1 MTPAEQYFQKSGC
14 PGIFFLFSSTIFRDS
29 LTLSEDF
36 EDDYSIPFYFV
47 RVTLLREQQSRD
59 ELTISKPFPY
69 SRKIEMSVSMSS
81 NSHRAKKNTLVPC
94 EIQKESRLL
103 ALSGPSSLALTEM
116 PTNFFY
122 FLSLYFTNSV
132 LGRKKKKCRQGQT
145 LHIFGANLCPVFLMF
160 LLSFFWAGQESCPHR
175 AVMYHNPDYYFLGG
189 QILLIQL
196 STSPHQ
202 HCLFPFLLS
211 AKKNNFLKQK
221 MSCLLILH

>member
-1 MTPAEQYFQKSGC
+1 M
-14 PGIFFLFSSTIFRDS
+14 
-29 LTLSEDF
+29 
-36 EDDYSIPFYFV
+36 
-47 RVTLLREQQSRD
+47 
-59 ELTISKPFPY
+59 
-69 SRKIEMSVSMSS
+69 
-81 NSHRAKKNTLVPC
+81 
-94 EIQKESRLL
+94 L

-175 AVMYHNPDYYFLGG
+175 AVMYHNPDYCFFWG

-202 HCLFPFLLS
+202 HLPVSFSSFC
-211 AKKNNFLKQK
+211 KKKSKTKHVMFTKSSTKLRD
-221 MSCLLILH
+221 

>member
-29 LTLSEDF
+29 LTLSAEF

-132 LGRKKKKCRQGQT
+132 LGRKEKKVSAGPNLAHFWCE
-145 LHIFGANLCPVFLMF
+145 LVSSLANVLAFLY
-160 LLSFFWAGQESCPHR
+160 LGWAG
-175 AVMYHNPDYYFLGG
+175 
-189 QILLIQL
+189 
-196 STSPHQ
+196 
-202 HCLFPFLLS
+202 LLS
-211 AKKNNFLKQK
+211 ASRSYVSQP
-221 MSCLLILH
+221 